1 MKGDSAGNMLHNCR
15 CYCASAYGG
24 GSGCL
29 GLGAVG
35 NRPSIIHSARPSGWE
50 RCRGGGCGWLWIRSC
65 VGWFVPDL
73 GLVFNKRWS
82 RARVKAPCRQGA

>member
-50 RCRGGGCGWLWIRSC
+50 RCRGGGCGWLRIRSC
-65 VGWFVPDL
+65 VGVWVGLCLIWGYCSISAGRVP
-73 GLVFNKRWS
+73 G
-82 RARVKAPCRQGA
+82 

>member
-1 MKGDSAGNMLHNCR
+1 M
-15 CYCASAYGG
+15 
-24 GSGCL
+24 

-65 VGWFVPDL
+65 VGWFVPDS
-73 GLVFNKRWS
+73 GLLFNKRWS
-82 RARVKAPCRQGA
+82 RAQV